1 MLIAV
6 LLFLRPITD
15 NSSANGSQRA
25 LHAVSNTLTQVLQ
38 LTLGFL
44 LFACGVL
51 LCTSA
56 AQILVAD
63 QVADGFFGRA
73 QGLVPLARRAVL
85 VVFCDCAGVG
95 VGGDGADPGGGVRGI
110 VLGFAFGF
118 LDFAFGLGLLV
129 GIYLVGDGGGAY
141 LGGGVAGHSAHG
153 ALGETSG
160 LVQVGLAG

>member
-1 MLIAV
+1 
-6 LLFLRPITD
+6 
-15 NSSANGSQRA
+15 
-25 LHAVSNTLTQVLQ
+25 

-51 LCTSA
+51 LCTST

-118 LDFAFGLGLLV
+118 LDVTLGLRLLVGVAGCGLAVLGLLGWKSRRLQCPWHV
-129 GIYLVGDGGGAY
+129 GRDRW
-141 LGGGVAGHSAHG
+141 LGPGRTGQ
-153 ALGETSG
+153 LKRFR
-160 LVQVGLAG
+160 